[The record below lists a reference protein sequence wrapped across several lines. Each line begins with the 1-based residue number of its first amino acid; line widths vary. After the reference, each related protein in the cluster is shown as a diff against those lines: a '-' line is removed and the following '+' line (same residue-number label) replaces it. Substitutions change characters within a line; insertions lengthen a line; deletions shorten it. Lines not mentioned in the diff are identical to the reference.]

1 MDRDHFIREYIYGLS
16 ETHKWKAFCIEQDF
30 SNVSVKSECY
40 SPFEVKLKIIGKKS
54 SAGYVGQYDEE
65 KQLIIVT
72 PADSHNVYWY

>member
-1 MDRDHFIREYIYGLS
+1 MDREYFIREYVYQLS
-16 ETHKWKAFCIEQDF
+16 EEYKWKGFCIEQDF
-30 SNVSVKSECY
+30 SKVSVQSEWY
-40 SPFEVKLKIIGKKS
+40 IPFDVKLKIIGKKS